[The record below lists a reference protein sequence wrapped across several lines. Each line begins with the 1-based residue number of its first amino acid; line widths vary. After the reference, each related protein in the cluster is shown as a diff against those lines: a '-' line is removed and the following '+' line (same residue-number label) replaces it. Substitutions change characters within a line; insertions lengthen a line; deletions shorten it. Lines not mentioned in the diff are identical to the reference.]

1 MELVKSVN
9 LIVRFILELCALTA
23 LGYWGFHV
31 GNGMLVKFLL
41 GIGAPLMA
49 ALIWGAFV
57 APHAAYKT
65 TGPLHFL
72 IELLVMGSAA
82 LALYFSKK
90 YGLCYT
96 FTSIYVINRFLLT
109 VWQQ

>member
-9 LIVRFILELCALTA
+9 LIVRFLLELCALTA

-31 GNGMLVKFLL
+31 GNGMMTKFLL
-41 GIGAPLMA
+41 GIGAPLVA
-49 ALIWGAFV
+49 AIIWGAFV
-57 APHAAYKT
+57 APHAAYKAS
-65 TGPLHFL
+65 GVLQFIL
-72 IELLVMGSAA
+72 ELVVMGSAA

-96 FTSIYVINRFLLT
+96 FSFVYVMNRILLT
-109 VWQQ
+109 VWMQ